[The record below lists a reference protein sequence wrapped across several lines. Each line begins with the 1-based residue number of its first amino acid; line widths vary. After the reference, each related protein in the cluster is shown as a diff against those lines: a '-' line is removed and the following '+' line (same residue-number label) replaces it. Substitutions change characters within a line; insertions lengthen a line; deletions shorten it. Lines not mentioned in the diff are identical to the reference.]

1 MRAKLGRNPFLCR
14 LSRSAGAALLL
25 GHVGTAAAQ
34 PATANP
40 PITVTVAP
48 VRSQDVSTSAEF
60 IARVVAIQKV
70 DVQARVAGYLQQV
83 NFSEGQD
90 VKQGALLYVI
100 EPGLYEAALASAQ
113 AQLKQAQAMLR
124 NAQLNYDRNAAL
136 LRRGNAAQA
145 TVDQAQAQRDTANAQ
160 VAAAQAAVDTAKI
173 NLGYTRITSAING
186 RIGATAVTV
195 GNVVGPTSGTLA
207 TVVQLDP
214 IRIVYSVN
222 QRDLVAFKQKN
233 PNASQEQL
241 NSRFVPG
248 LRLPDGSM
256 YGQTGRIEFISNTV
270 DPATGTIAVYADF
283 PNPSALL
290 LPGMVATAVV
300 RPEEAHHAL
309 TVPVAAV
316 QQDQQGRYVLTVD
329 QHGHAV
335 QRRIEVGPQV
345 KQSWVVTSGLQQ
357 GEEVVVT
364 GVQKIRPGEVV
375 KAVPADQP
383 AAAQ

>member
-1 MRAKLGRNPFLCR
+1 L
-14 LSRSAGAALLL
+14 AGVALLL
-25 GHVGTAAAQ
+25 GYVGTAAAQ
-34 PATANP
+34 SPASSP
-40 PITVTVAP
+40 PIAVTVSP
-48 VRSQDVSTSAEF
+48 VRTQDISTSAEF

-100 EPGLYEAALASAQ
+100 EPGLYQAALASAE
-113 AQLKQAQAMLR
+113 AQLAQAQATLR

-136 LRRGNAAQA
+136 LKRDNVAQA
-145 TVDQAQAQRDTANAQ
+145 TVDEALAQRDIANAQ

-173 NLGYTRITSAING
+173 NLGYTRISAAIDG
-186 RIGATAVTV
+186 RIGTTAATV

-207 TVVQLDP
+207 TIVQIDP

-248 LRLPDGSM
+248 LRLPDGSI
-256 YGQTGRIEFISNTV
+256 YGQTGRIEFIGNTV

-290 LPGMVATAVV
+290 LPGMVATALI
-300 RPEEAHHAL
+300 RPEEPRRTL

-329 QHGHAV
+329 QNGHVV
-335 QRRIEVGPQV
+335 QRRIEIGNQV
-345 KQSWVVTSGLQQ
+345 DQSWAITSGLQE
-357 GEEVVVT
+357 GEEVVVS
-364 GVQKIRPGEVV
+364 GLQKIRPGQVV
-375 KAVPADQP
+375 KAVPASAEP
-383 AAAQ
+383 ATR